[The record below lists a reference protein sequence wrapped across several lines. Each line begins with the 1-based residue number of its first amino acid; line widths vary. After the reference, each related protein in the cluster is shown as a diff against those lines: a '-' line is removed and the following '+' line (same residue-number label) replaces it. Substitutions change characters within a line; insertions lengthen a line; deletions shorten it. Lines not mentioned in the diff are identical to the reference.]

1 VDNDITVSIA
11 AAGEQVISR
20 VATSHDGFDPA
31 DDELD
36 PPCDSDERQ
45 FLQVRDAVR
54 ARELT
59 VTVTDVHGKQ
69 ATSDRRWLD
78 IT

>member
-1 VDNDITVSIA
+1 MALIQPTTSWTLLVTLTNDNFCKL
-11 AAGEQVISR
+11 EMR
-20 VATSHDGFDPA
+20 
-31 DDELD
+31 
-36 PPCDSDERQ
+36 
-45 FLQVRDAVR
+45 VR